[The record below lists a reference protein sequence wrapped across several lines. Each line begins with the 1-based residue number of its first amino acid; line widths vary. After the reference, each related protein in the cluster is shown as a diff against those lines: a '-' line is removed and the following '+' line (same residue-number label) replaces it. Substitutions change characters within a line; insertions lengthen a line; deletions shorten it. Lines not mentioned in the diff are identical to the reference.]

1 MPRIGVLLLL
11 ILAICTESST
21 KADNAQVTNTYSEL
35 LKLSKNITKRESGCP
50 EGQQREGNFCCRP
63 CPPGE
68 RKKDDCKADG
78 DKLVCEPC
86 SEGKEYTD
94 EEHYSPTCRRC
105 GICDGE
111 HGLEVE
117 KNCTKTQNTKCRCK
131 SNYFCNTPPC
141 EHCNPCSTCEH
152 GIIKDCTPTNDT
164 RCKAGSTSHLR
175 LLWLLILVPIAAAF
189 ILWRVKRRRRNNN
202 LPPSEPTSPDTEML
216 PVISS
221 DIDLTDYI
229 STIAELMTISEV
241 RDFVRK
247 NGLKEAKIDE
257 IKNDNLQNT
266 AEQKVQLLR
275 NWYQVHGKKDAFTTL
290 ITGLKKIKLC
300 AHADKIKDIVLND
313 ITSKRE
319 NTNITNEN
327 ESQRCK
333 LKIVIN

>member
-11 ILAICTESST
+11 ILAICAESST

-35 LKLSKNITKRESGCP
+35 LKLSKNVTKRESGCP
-50 EGQQREGNFCCRP
+50 EGQQRHGSFCCRP
-63 CPPGE
+63 CLPGE

-94 EEHYSPTCRRC
+94 KEHYSPTCRRC

-152 GIIKDCTPTNDT
+152 GIIEDCTPTNDR
-164 RCKAGSTSHLR
+164 RCKAG
-175 LLWLLILVPIAAAF
+175 
-189 ILWRVKRRRRNNN
+189 VKRRRRNNN
-202 LPPSEPTSPDTEML
+202 LPLFEPISPDTEMP

-327 ESQRCK
+327 EIQR
-333 LKIVIN
+333 LV

>member
-11 ILAICTESST
+11 ILGILAESST
-21 KADNAQVTNTYSEL
+21 KDDNAQVTNTYSEL
-35 LKLSKNITKRESGCP
+35 LKSSKNITKRESGCP
-50 EGQQREGNFCCRP
+50 EGQQRQGSFCCLP
-63 CPPGE
+63 CLPGE

-86 SEGKEYTD
+86 PEGKEYTD
-94 EEHYSPTCRRC
+94 KEHYSPKCRRC

-117 KNCTKTQNTKCRCK
+117 KNCTKTQNAKCRCK
-131 SNYFCNTPPC
+131 PNYFCNTPPC
-141 EHCNPCSTCEH
+141 EHCDPCRTCEH
-152 GIIKDCTPTNDT
+152 GIIEDCTPTNDT
-164 RCKAGSTSHLR
+164 RCKEGSISHSHWA
-175 LLWLLILVPIAAAF
+175 WLLLLVPIAALIF
-189 ILWRVKRRRRNNN
+189 WLVKRQRRNNN
-202 LPPSEPTSPDTEML
+202 HSYEPTPPDTEIP
-216 PVISS
+216 PVIAP

-229 STIAELMTISEV
+229 STTAELMTISEV

-275 NWYQVHGKKDAFTTL
+275 NWYQVHGKKDAFATL
-290 ITGLKKIKLC
+290 ITGLRKIQLC
-300 AHADKIKDIVLND
+300 THADKIQDIVLKD

-319 NTNITNEN
+319 NTNVTNEN
-327 ESQRCK
+327 ESQN
-333 LKIVIN
+333 LV

>member
-1 MPRIGVLLLL
+1 MPPEWGMPICAINLTLSTPSSASHPPRAGAESISLSPARSSPQGFLPSPPPGPGGGGGVC
-11 ILAICTESST
+11 ISSGRFR
-21 KADNAQVTNTYSEL
+21 DRRAQVLGDTLEREVGSCESPRPSAGPRERPGGAVISPRRGDPSCRDL
-35 LKLSKNITKRESGCP
+35 EKLFYFVGSLPSDAPDRGSP
-50 EGQQREGNFCCRP
+50 A
-63 CPPGE
+63 PGE

-111 HGLEVE
+111 HG
-117 KNCTKTQNTKCRCK
+117 
-131 SNYFCNTPPC
+131 
-141 EHCNPCSTCEH
+141 
-152 GIIKDCTPTNDT
+152 
-164 RCKAGSTSHLR
+164 
-175 LLWLLILVPIAAAF
+175 
-189 ILWRVKRRRRNNN
+189 VKRRRRNNN